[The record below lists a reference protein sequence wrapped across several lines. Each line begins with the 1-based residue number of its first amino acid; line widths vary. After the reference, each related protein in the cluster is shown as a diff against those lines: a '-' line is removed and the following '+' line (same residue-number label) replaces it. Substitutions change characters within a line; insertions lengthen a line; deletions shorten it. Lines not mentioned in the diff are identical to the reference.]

1 MCITMR
7 GPIGAMRSI
16 RTVPKL
22 ALFALLGL
30 ASIVWSAQVDN
41 EPDLDAAG
49 KALTERLVL
58 DRAASLAGAQRKAN
72 ERERELLTQLAAKD
86 KTLRAQQRKTT
97 VALKDLEKASA
108 QQRDLT
114 RQVAAHKAEFDQTQQ
129 QLDALTA
136 ERLQLVREIENR
148 DAEFKA
154 ELAEYRLAVA
164 GLAAS
169 PSPERRAA
177 LERYADGDRLGAFP
191 ILEEL
196 TRAETEARRKAAEK
210 MANLQSAKDYREL
223 AALAADMQDR
233 GEKTTADVL
242 QIWDQAAKLDA
253 DDLWT
258 WVYIARLSAEAGA
271 TNRAMSAARNGVRV
285 ARTEHEKKVAQTEL
299 GRVQVAAGDLAGARK
314 SFEDSLK
321 LARQLAAVNP
331 SSADEQRDV
340 SVSLI
345 KLGEVQ
351 VAAGDLPG
359 ARKSFEDSYQLR
371 QRLAAANPSSAAAQ
385 RDVWASLWL
394 LATLPSPSVRWEEV
408 AKAIR
413 AIQSRGILGP
423 IDRRFLEEAERR
435 AAEQER

>member
-7 GPIGAMRSI
+7 GPIVAMRSI

-30 ASIVWSAQVDN
+30 AFIVWSAQVDN

-72 ERERELLTQLAAKD
+72 EREGELLTQLAAKD

-136 ERLQLVREIENR
+136 QRLQLVREIENR

-154 ELAEYRLAVA
+154 ELAQYRLAVA

-271 TNRAMSAARNGVRV
+271 TDRAMSAARNGVRV
-285 ARTEHEKKVAQTEL
+285 ARTEHEKSVAQTGL
-299 GRVQVAAGDLAGARK
+299 G
-314 SFEDSLK
+314 
-321 LARQLAAVNP
+321 
-331 SSADEQRDV
+331 
-340 SVSLI
+340 
-345 KLGEVQ
+345 
-351 VAAGDLPG
+351 
-359 ARKSFEDSYQLR
+359 
-371 QRLAAANPSSAAAQ
+371 
-385 RDVWASLWL
+385 
-394 LATLPSPSVRWEEV
+394 
-408 AKAIR
+408 
-413 AIQSRGILGP
+413 
-423 IDRRFLEEAERR
+423 
-435 AAEQER
+435 